1 MMAAQ
6 KKKKKKI
13 KIEIKNKKRYKHF
26 RIPTNRKP
34 NYTGFST
41 FLVLSNYMEDY

>member
-1 MMAAQ
+1 MAAQ

-13 KIEIKNKKRYKHF
+13 KIEIKNKRYKHF